1 MDYKVFKQIN
11 DRAKKQGQQCVRIEN
26 DVINSKDSVVNI
38 NGKAYKISNIVTS
51 IINGKGCL
59 SNPSKLSN
67 WDFSQIANVKNNTSN
82 TRVKE
87 KAQVKTKLPKYV
99 EALNNKVFT
108 VTETEAYM
116 GEKGFKGN
124 NSSKG
129 LRGTDLTTE
138 LRRVFKEYGIKGTS
152 VRCEDYDSIYVKVK
166 YTMVDLLPLEEYIK
180 IYDYKKLP
188 HFFMDESGTEYSRD
202 DFYSLTDAKEQKE
215 LLKSVAKVSYK
226 EFIKSE
232 KEVRDYSIF
241 KKEFQQKLL
250 FIKAVLD
257 SYNYNNSNAMVDYFD
272 RGFFEHIVVAPQ
284 KG

>member
-67 WDFSQIANVKNNTSN
+67 WDFSQIANFNGYNSN
-82 TRVKE
+82 TKVKE
-87 KAQVKTKLPKYV
+87 KEQVKTKLPKYV
-99 EALNNKVFT
+99 EALNNNVFT
-108 VTETEAYM
+108 ITDTEAYM

-138 LRRVFKEYGIKGTS
+138 LRRVFKEYGIKGTT
-152 VRCEDYDSIYVKVK
+152 VRCESYDSIYVKVK
-166 YTMVDLLPLEEYIK
+166 YY
-180 IYDYKKLP
+180 
-188 HFFMDESGTEYSRD
+188 
-202 DFYSLTDAKEQKE
+202 
-215 LLKSVAKVSYK
+215 
-226 EFIKSE
+226 
-232 KEVRDYSIF
+232 
-241 KKEFQQKLL
+241 
-250 FIKAVLD
+250 
-257 SYNYNNSNAMVDYFD
+257 
-272 RGFFEHIVVAPQ
+272 
-284 KG
+284 